1 MRVLIVEDYAPLRGS
16 LAKGLR
22 EAGYAVDVAADGE
35 VGLWHAIGEDYDTI
49 VLDLMLPKLDGLTVL
64 ERIRQAGK
72 EAPVLILTARD
83 AVKDR
88 VRGLEAGADDYLVK
102 PFAFEELL
110 ARVKALTRRRYAVKS
125 PTVRIGDLEI
135 DRASQRVKRGER
147 AIEVTAK
154 QYAFL
159 ELLALRAGQ
168 VVSRAEIWSHLYEFE
183 AEPNSNLLEVYVG
196 QLRRKLEAA
205 GESRLIHTR
214 RGAGYVLE
222 EIA

>member
-102 PFAFEELL
+102 PFALEELL
-110 ARVKALTRRRYAVKS
+110 ARVQALCRRAYGKKQTRLAIDDLVIDTLARAV
-125 PTVRIGDLEI
+125 
-135 DRASQRVKRGER
+135 
-147 AIEVTAK
+147 
-154 QYAFL
+154 
-159 ELLALRAGQ
+159 
-168 VVSRAEIWSHLYEFE
+168 
-183 AEPNSNLLEVYVG
+183 
-196 QLRRKLEAA
+196 
-205 GESRLIHTR
+205 
-214 RGAGYVLE
+214 
-222 EIA
+222 